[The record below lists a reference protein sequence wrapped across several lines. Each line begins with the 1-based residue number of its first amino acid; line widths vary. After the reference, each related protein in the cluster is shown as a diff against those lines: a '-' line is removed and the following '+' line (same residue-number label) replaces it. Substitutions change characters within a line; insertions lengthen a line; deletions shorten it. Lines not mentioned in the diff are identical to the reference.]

1 MAFVKIWVHVV
12 FSTKNRARFL
22 SPDIKKELITHIFEN
37 CKTKGIF
44 PVAINGMSDHLHCL
58 ISLGRDQNIANVV
71 KLIKGESS
79 HWLNQEDRT
88 HAKFEW
94 GDEYFAVSIG
104 ESQVDT
110 VKKYIA
116 NQEEHHSRKTFSAE
130 HAQLMSRYGFDKLD

>member
-12 FSTKNRARFL
+12 FSTKHRAHSL
-22 SPDIKKELITHIFEN
+22 SPEIKRELITHIFEN

-44 PVAINGMSDHLHCL
+44 PVAINGLSDHLHCL

-71 KLIKGESS
+71 KMIKGESS
-79 HWLNQEDRT
+79 HWLNQDNKTRQ
-88 HAKFEW
+88 KFEW

-104 ESQVDT
+104 ESQVDA

-116 NQEEHHSRKTFSAE
+116 NQELHHARKTFAEE
-130 HAQLMSRYGFDKLD
+130 HAELMSRYGFSKLD